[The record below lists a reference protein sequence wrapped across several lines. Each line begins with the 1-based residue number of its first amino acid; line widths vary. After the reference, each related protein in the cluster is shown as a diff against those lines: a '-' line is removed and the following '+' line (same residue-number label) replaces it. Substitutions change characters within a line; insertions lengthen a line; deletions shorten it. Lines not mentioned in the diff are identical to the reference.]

1 MMELDPYDVELGKA
15 TLAITGL
22 LEREMEATARDIR
35 EHLSRTSPLQRLR
48 GAAAAA
54 VVDLCRELADQIR
67 RYERLR
73 GLVDQG
79 EDLPEDDIPF

>member
-1 MMELDPYDVELGKA
+1 MEFDPYDVELGKA
-15 TLAITGL
+15 TLAIASL

-35 EHLSRTSPLQRLR
+35 EHLARGSPLQRLR
-48 GAAAAA
+48 GAAAEA
-54 VVDLCRELADQIR
+54 VAGLCRELADQVR